1 MSSAILNLTI
11 KSKGS
16 TFKNQLNDIFAA
28 MKTIKHLFLLVCTA
42 ACFAG
47 CSKDFDQDK
56 QAKQDTELIKKFIAE
71 HNIPDVKEDGS
82 GVFYQIIDRGAGTVI
97 YSANTSISA
106 KYVGRL
112 LNGSVFD
119 DGRGETIDFKLGGVI
134 PGWQIGIPK
143 IQKGGEIRL
152 LIPSHLAYGNS
163 SPSGAI
169 PKNSVLDFT
178 VKLIDAK

>member
-1 MSSAILNLTI
+1 
-11 KSKGS
+11 
-16 TFKNQLNDIFAA
+16 

-47 CSKDFDQDK
+47 CAKDFDQDK
-56 QAKQDTELIKKFIAE
+56 QTKKDNELIRQFIID
-71 HNIPDVKEDGS
+71 NNLTDVKEDQS
-82 GVFYQIIDRGAGTVI
+82 GVYYQVINPGAGTVI
-97 YSANTSISA
+97 YSANTAITA

-119 DGRGETIDFKLGGVI
+119 DGKGQAIDFKLGGVI

-152 LIPSHLAYGNS
+152 LIPSQLAYGNS

-178 VKLIDAK
+178 VKLVDAK

>member
-1 MSSAILNLTI
+1 
-11 KSKGS
+11 
-16 TFKNQLNDIFAA
+16 

-56 QAKQDTELIKKFIAE
+56 QAKQDTELIRKFIADN
-71 HNIPDVKEDGS
+71 NIPDVKEDAS

-152 LIPSHLAYGNS
+152 LIPSQLAYGNS